1 LRKEEDCCGNEVMRE
16 REVEM
21 FYQTEKDENDPDRQL
36 KVYYCDEHK
45 EEAKKS
51 PLK

>member
-1 LRKEEDCCGNEVMRE
+1 MRE